1 MNPLLWCEAY
11 RAIGRLEAHFNTR
24 TLKALQEEE
33 IAATLHLSERP
44 GTRAK
49 MREALRAVQKQ
60 PPLSIPFLCALHRLV
75 KIDAPKKDAGHIR
88 TRQNWI
94 GPEGRPKE
102 EAYFFPPKPS
112 DVKPALHALLKYL
125 RQEGDPLLQLAIGM
139 AQFLIIHPFM
149 DGNGRVARLLIPY
162 YLMRR
167 GLPPLY
173 LSAYFKST
181 RLQYLKTLYDI
192 SAEGNMDGWIAYFLK
207 GIRVTA
213 QKAVKKSASRKRKAH
228 KL

>member
-11 RAIGRLEAHFNTR
+11 RAVGRWEAFLDTR
-24 TLKALQEEE
+24 TLKALQTEE

-49 MREALRAVQKQ
+49 MREALHVVETL
-60 PPLSIPFLCALHRLV
+60 PPLSIPFLCTLHRLV
-75 KIDAPKKDAGHIR
+75 KVDGPRQDAGHIR

-94 GPEGRPKE
+94 GPEGRPQE

-112 DVKPALHALLKYL
+112 DVKPALHVLLKYL

-167 GLPPLY
+167 NLPPLY

-181 RLQYLKTLYDI
+181 RLQYLKKLYDI

-207 GIRVTA
+207 GIRWTA
-213 QKAVKKSASRKRKAH
+213 DAATKKSASQKRKAR
-228 KL
+228 KI